1 MRLLAQ
7 IALCCLFAGGAMAQ
21 RGGGHGGGGG
31 GGFGGH
37 GGGIGGGS
45 VGGFR
50 GGAGYGGFRGGFG
63 NGGYR
68 GGFGYGGFGWGGYW
82 PYYGLGYGYWP
93 GYFDFPDYYDS
104 YPYASYPYG
113 SVGYNTSPNV
123 TVVYPQTPAYVAHP
137 VMHEYDQYG
146 QEIKSTD
153 AGGASSNSASSA
165 GNGSPVYLIAF
176 QNHTIQAAAAYWV
189 DGKTLHYVT
198 LQHEEK
204 QAPLDTVDRG
214 LSQQLNTERRVQFQL
229 PAQ

>member
-7 IALCCLFAGGAMAQ
+7 VALCCLFAGGAMAQ
-21 RGGGHGGGGG
+21 RGGGHGGGI
-31 GGFGGH
+31 
-37 GGGIGGGS
+37 GGGIG
-45 VGGFR
+45 
-50 GGAGYGGFRGGFG
+50 RGGF
-63 NGGYR
+63 R

-82 PYYGLGYGYWP
+82 PGYY
-93 GYFDFPDYYDS
+93 DYYDS

-113 SVGYNTSPNV
+113 SVGYTTSPNV

-146 QEIKSTD
+146 QEVKSAD
-153 AGGASSNSASSA
+153 AGGASSNS
-165 GNGSPVYLIAF
+165 NGSPVYLIAF

-204 QAPLDTVDRG
+204 QSPLETVDRG

-229 PAQ
+229 PAQAGASPATAP